1 MSSGNMIA
9 VPKELIDRIMRA
21 FPDPSVTKADILTP
35 TNDPDMVVKETFDR
49 NILPLYSRKGGNP
62 FFDKQ
67 GHVAEPGDTWKSIA
81 AKYGVSA
88 DDLVIANPHIPPLTL
103 SPGNFV
109 LVPKKYGFNEFV
121 EGIIHPDTNMNL
133 QYDGDAAPKAEED
146 MDPLKMPPPKPGPL
160 TIGGVARSSLNF
172 IRNSLGRGAPAA
184 PPTEPTAPPGMWGRA
199 SQWVGEIPVK
209 NAALAAVG
217 GITGALV
224 GGVPGALYGGYQGA
238 KGDHGKVIGVAAPL
252 LGEAAA
258 KVGNYFAPEWI
269 PANVAG
275 MVRGVLSRP
284 EAQIMTGAG
293 VNAIRAAAN
302 AEGGFKN
309 RLGAA
314 GLSLGASLLPG
325 AAVAFA
331 DSQAG
336 VSAVKTILD
345 QFGLSSAVDPTSVLQ
360 IVKMFGPGALRM
372 LFPPNIDP
380 KLADSAIGRIV
391 DSLYSSHLWGQYLR
405 GPPAAPADTV
415 PPGYVSTGNM
425 TMIQPGDTNW
435 PPPRDGLTE
444 WAARGPAVTVM
455 PPPVNNQSNGF
466 TSWTPPTNTIPPNSI
481 YDPFMSA
488 QAGGDPYG
496 QVVLGGGSPYSQVAM
511 TSGPPYVDGSTAVVD
526 PSAMGA
532 YSINSSYYSPYD
544 AFHLHGPDPRP
555 MSTAL
560 VDPRSPYDT
569 FDFSGPKQYF
579 YAQNQPANVIPPAFA
594 PSSAYQYSGLAAPNV
609 GFVAPRR
616 GSLHNGYFG

>member
-133 QYDGDAAPKAEED
+133 QYDGDTPQPAPDPADPTGRIATGAA
-146 MDPLKMPPPKPGPL
+146 
-160 TIGGVARSSLNF
+160 F
-172 IRNSLGRGAPAA
+172 
-184 PPTEPTAPPGMWGRA
+184 
-199 SQWVGEIPVK
+199 
-209 NAALAAVG
+209 NAAKAFG
-217 GITGALV
+217 
-224 GGVPGALYGGYQGA
+224 
-238 KGDHGKVIGVAAPL
+238 
-252 LGEAAA
+252 
-258 KVGNYFAPEWI
+258 
-269 PANVAG
+269 
-275 MVRGVLSRP
+275 
-284 EAQIMTGAG
+284 
-293 VNAIRAAAN
+293 N

-325 AAVAFA
+325 ASVAFA

-336 VSAVKTILD
+336 VSAVKSILD

-405 GPPAAPADTV
+405 GPPVALADTV

-435 PPPRDGLTE
+435 PPPRDGFTE
-444 WAARGPAVTVM
+444 WAARGPAVTVV

-481 YDPFMSA
+481 YDPLMSA

-496 QVVLGGGSPYSQVAM
+496 QVVLGGGSPYSQVAT
-511 TSGPPYVDGSTAVVD
+511 TSGYSYGGNPYAQFALGSGTDPYARSFQSGFQPPPEPTILSPPPYMDGSNAVVD

-532 YSINSSYYSPYD
+532 YSINSGYYSPYYRNTWVGV
-544 AFHLHGPDPRP
+544 GPQPN
-555 MSTAL
+555 STSTGTGWSVPL
-560 VDPRSPYDT
+560 Y
-569 FDFSGPKQYF
+569 
-579 YAQNQPANVIPPAFA
+579 
-594 PSSAYQYSGLAAPNV
+594 
-609 GFVAPRR
+609 
-616 GSLHNGYFG
+616 

>member
-133 QYDGDAAPKAEED
+133 QYDGDTPQ
-146 MDPLKMPPPKPGPL
+146 
-160 TIGGVARSSLNF
+160 
-172 IRNSLGRGAPAA
+172 PAD
-184 PPTEPTAPPGMWGRA
+184 PTAPPDPQLTADNRSFRARAVDAMKAFPGAALQRIKELTPSQVAPSWVPASAPMTVFDAMNGPAGRIA
-199 SQWVGEIPVK
+199 TGAAF
-209 NAALAAVG
+209 NAAKAFG
-217 GITGALV
+217 
-224 GGVPGALYGGYQGA
+224 
-238 KGDHGKVIGVAAPL
+238 
-252 LGEAAA
+252 
-258 KVGNYFAPEWI
+258 
-269 PANVAG
+269 
-275 MVRGVLSRP
+275 
-284 EAQIMTGAG
+284 
-293 VNAIRAAAN
+293 N
-302 AEGGFKN
+302 AEGGFKS

-325 AAVAFA
+325 ASVAFA

-415 PPGYVSTGNM
+415 PPGYISTGNM

-435 PPPRDGLTE
+435 PPPRDGFTD

-481 YDPFMSA
+481 YDPLMSA

-496 QVVLGGGSPYSQVAM
+496 QVVLGGGSPYSQVAT
-511 TSGPPYVDGSTAVVD
+511 TSGYSYGGNPYAQFALGSGTDPYARSFQSGFQPPPEPTILSPPPYMDGSNAVVD

-532 YSINSSYYSPYD
+532 YSINSGYYSPYYRNTIVSLPAILKPKSIITFLD
-544 AFHLHGPDPRP
+544 IPPTLSRPPRP
-555 MSTAL
+555 
-560 VDPRSPYDT
+560 P
-569 FDFSGPKQYF
+569 
-579 YAQNQPANVIPPAFA
+579 
-594 PSSAYQYSGLAAPNV
+594 
-609 GFVAPRR
+609 
-616 GSLHNGYFG
+616 

>member
-133 QYDGDAAPKAEED
+133 QYDGDTPQPAPDPADPALPDPQPAADNRSLRTRAVDAMKA
-146 MDPLKMPPPKPGPL
+146 LPGAALQRIKEL
-160 TIGGVARSSLNF
+160 TLPQVGVGAAL
-172 IRNSLGRGAPAA
+172 LGSVALGGAPAIVPALMGARALTRGDTVGAVQHAIPGIAAGMTAVGHQVA
-184 PPTEPTAPPGMWGRA
+184 PSWVPASAPMTVFDAMNGPAGRIA
-199 SQWVGEIPVK
+199 TGAAF
-209 NAALAAVG
+209 NAAKAFG
-217 GITGALV
+217 
-224 GGVPGALYGGYQGA
+224 
-238 KGDHGKVIGVAAPL
+238 
-252 LGEAAA
+252 
-258 KVGNYFAPEWI
+258 
-269 PANVAG
+269 
-275 MVRGVLSRP
+275 
-284 EAQIMTGAG
+284 
-293 VNAIRAAAN
+293 N

-325 AAVAFA
+325 ASVAFA

-336 VSAVKTILD
+336 VSAVKSILD

-391 DSLYSSHLWGQYLR
+391 DSLYSYHLWGQYLR
-405 GPPAAPADTV
+405 GPPVAPADTV

-435 PPPRDGLTE
+435 PPPRDGFTE
-444 WAARGPAVTVM
+444 WAARGPAVTVV

-481 YDPFMSA
+481 YDPLMSA
-488 QAGGDPYG
+488 QADGDPTI
-496 QVVLGGGSPYSQVAM
+496 LSP
-511 TSGPPYVDGSTAVVD
+511 PPYMDGSTAVVD

-532 YSINSSYYSPYD
+532 YSINSGYYSPYYRNTWVGV
-544 AFHLHGPDPRP
+544 GPQPN
-555 MSTAL
+555 STSTGTGWSVPL
-560 VDPRSPYDT
+560 Y
-569 FDFSGPKQYF
+569 
-579 YAQNQPANVIPPAFA
+579 
-594 PSSAYQYSGLAAPNV
+594 
-609 GFVAPRR
+609 
-616 GSLHNGYFG
+616 

>member
-133 QYDGDAAPKAEED
+133 QYDGDTPQ
-146 MDPLKMPPPKPGPL
+146 
-160 TIGGVARSSLNF
+160 
-172 IRNSLGRGAPAA
+172 PAD
-184 PPTEPTAPPGMWGRA
+184 PTAPPDPQLTADNRSFRARAVDAMKAFPGAALQRIKELTPSQVAVGTALLGSVALGGTSAIVPALMGARALTRGDTVGAVQHAIPGIAAGMTAVGHQVAPSWVPASAPMTVFDAMNGPAGRIA
-199 SQWVGEIPVK
+199 TGAAF
-209 NAALAAVG
+209 NAAKAFG
-217 GITGALV
+217 
-224 GGVPGALYGGYQGA
+224 
-238 KGDHGKVIGVAAPL
+238 
-252 LGEAAA
+252 
-258 KVGNYFAPEWI
+258 
-269 PANVAG
+269 
-275 MVRGVLSRP
+275 
-284 EAQIMTGAG
+284 
-293 VNAIRAAAN
+293 N

-325 AAVAFA
+325 ASVAFA

-336 VSAVKTILD
+336 VSAVKSILD

-380 KLADSAIGRIV
+380 KLADSAIGRI
-391 DSLYSSHLWGQYLR
+391 
-405 GPPAAPADTV
+405 
-415 PPGYVSTGNM
+415 
-425 TMIQPGDTNW
+425 
-435 PPPRDGLTE
+435 
-444 WAARGPAVTVM
+444 
-455 PPPVNNQSNGF
+455 SNGF

-481 YDPFMSA
+481 YDPLMSA

-496 QVVLGGGSPYSQVAM
+496 QVVLGGGSPYSQVAT
-511 TSGPPYVDGSTAVVD
+511 TSGYSYGGNPYAQFALGSGTDPYARSFQSGFQPPPEPTILSPPPYMDGSNAVVD

-532 YSINSSYYSPYD
+532 YSINSGYYSPYYRNTWVGV
-544 AFHLHGPDPRP
+544 GPQPN
-555 MSTAL
+555 STSTGTGWSVPL
-560 VDPRSPYDT
+560 Y
-569 FDFSGPKQYF
+569 
-579 YAQNQPANVIPPAFA
+579 
-594 PSSAYQYSGLAAPNV
+594 
-609 GFVAPRR
+609 
-616 GSLHNGYFG
+616 

>member
-133 QYDGDAAPKAEED
+133 QYDGDTPQ
-146 MDPLKMPPPKPGPL
+146 
-160 TIGGVARSSLNF
+160 
-172 IRNSLGRGAPAA
+172 PAD
-184 PPTEPTAPPGMWGRA
+184 PTAPPDPQLTADNRSFRARAVDAMKAFPGAALQRIKELTPSQVAVGAALLGSVALGGTSAIVPALMGARALTRGDTVGAVQHAIPGIAAGMTAVGHQVAPSWVPASAPMTVFDAMNGPAGRIA
-199 SQWVGEIPVK
+199 TGAAF
-209 NAALAAVG
+209 NAAKAFG
-217 GITGALV
+217 
-224 GGVPGALYGGYQGA
+224 
-238 KGDHGKVIGVAAPL
+238 
-252 LGEAAA
+252 
-258 KVGNYFAPEWI
+258 
-269 PANVAG
+269 
-275 MVRGVLSRP
+275 
-284 EAQIMTGAG
+284 
-293 VNAIRAAAN
+293 N

-325 AAVAFA
+325 ASVAFA

-336 VSAVKTILD
+336 VSAVKSILD

-415 PPGYVSTGNM
+415 PPGYISTGNM

-435 PPPRDGLTE
+435 PPPRDGFTE

-481 YDPFMSA
+481 YDPLMSA

-496 QVVLGGGSPYSQVAM
+496 QVVLGGGSPYSQVAT
-511 TSGPPYVDGSTAVVD
+511 TSGYSYGGNPYAQFALGSGTDPYARSFQSGFQPPPEPTILSPPPYMDGSNAVVD

-532 YSINSSYYSPYD
+532 YSINSGYYSPYYRNTWVGV
-544 AFHLHGPDPRP
+544 GPQPN
-555 MSTAL
+555 STSTGTGWSVPL
-560 VDPRSPYDT
+560 Y
-569 FDFSGPKQYF
+569 
-579 YAQNQPANVIPPAFA
+579 
-594 PSSAYQYSGLAAPNV
+594 
-609 GFVAPRR
+609 
-616 GSLHNGYFG
+616 